1 VGERR
6 RNGEDMQN
14 IEHMRTGKIWKME
27 AKMKGEKE
35 EDNLMFKMDE
45 KMGEKMKYM
54 LEELM
59 LKMEKKR

>member
-1 VGERR
+1 
-6 RNGEDMQN
+6 MQN